1 MIERERVKTWTIVT
15 IVVSERVVLKKM
27 VLVVIDQVKVKF
39 EK

>member
-1 MIERERVKTWTIVT
+1 MIECERVKTWTIVT